1 LGCGR
6 AAQEAREDE
15 FTVHGTPQPF
25 SLAIPVESQS
35 KVLHPGHVVRLL
47 HFADLHLD
55 TPFRWA
61 PPEVARARRQGL
73 RDTLLRIR
81 TLADE
86 QRVDALTC
94 GGDLYEHKRFTPDTA
109 EFLRATFAEL
119 DPLPVFLAPG
129 NHDLFNSSSLYRQV
143 TWTPNVRVFN
153 EAKLLP
159 VSLADGITL
168 WGAGHQVPANTPGFL
183 DRFQVDRGGVHVA
196 LFHGSEQ
203 GKLRFQESGKV
214 PHAPFRAEQ
223 IEQAG
228 LHHALLGHFHNPVD
242 ASRYTYPGNP
252 DPLTFGETGDRA
264 AVLLTVAADGAVARK
279 RFPVASSMVSD
290 VTVDLTGI
298 THSGQVTQRVREALS
313 GLSGVA
319 RVTVRGEVGPDVDLS
334 LLRDIAKLAAPG
346 LDAVVPR
353 LGEVSV
359 AYDFERLAQEPTVR
373 GRFVRDV
380 QDAPALTDD
389 QRRRVLVT
397 GLRALDG
404 RTDELDVL

>member
-1 LGCGR
+1 MGGP
-6 AAQEAREDE
+6 EDE
-15 FTVHGTPQPF
+15 STVHGMPQPF
-25 SLAIPVESQS
+25 SLAIPVEGQS

-55 TPFRWA
+55 TPFCWA
-61 PPEVARARRQGL
+61 PREVARARRQGL
-73 RDTLLRIR
+73 RDTLLRICK
-81 TLADE
+81 LADE

-94 GGDLYEHKRFTPDTA
+94 GGDLYEQDRFTPDTA
-109 EFLRATFAEL
+109 EFLRSTFAEL

-129 NHDLFNSSSLYRQV
+129 NHDWFGPYSLYRQV
-143 TWTPNVRVFN
+143 KWTPNVRVFN
-153 EAKLLP
+153 EAKLVP

-168 WGAGHQVPANTPGFL
+168 WGAGHQAPAKTPGFL
-183 DRFQVDRGGVHVA
+183 DGFQVNRDGVHVA

-223 IEQAG
+223 VELAG

-242 ASRYTYPGNP
+242 ASGYTYPGNP

-264 AVLLTVAADGAVARK
+264 AVLLTVAADGAVSPE

-290 VTVDLTGI
+290 VRVDLTGI
-298 THSGQVTQRVREALS
+298 THSGQVAQRVREALS
-313 GLSGVA
+313 GLSSVA
-319 RVTVRGEVGPDVDLS
+319 RVTLYGEVGQDVDLR
-334 LLRDIAKLAAPG
+334 LRDIAVLSVPG

-353 LGEVSV
+353 LGEVLV
-359 AYDFERLAQEPTVR
+359 AYDFERLAQQQTVR
-373 GRFVRDV
+373 RRFVRDV
-380 QDAPALTDD
+380 RDAPALTDD

-404 RTDELDVL
+404 RTDELEVR